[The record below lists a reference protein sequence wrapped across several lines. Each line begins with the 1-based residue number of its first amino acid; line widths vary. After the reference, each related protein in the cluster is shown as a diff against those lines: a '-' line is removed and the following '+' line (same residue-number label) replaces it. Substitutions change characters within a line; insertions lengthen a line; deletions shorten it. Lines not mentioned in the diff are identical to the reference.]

1 MDERSEYEADL
12 FRRYEARIVKLEL
25 RCDDFELY
33 VKKWTPVVEK
43 LRDAELI
50 ATALA
55 AKLDLA
61 RRGALSKWQIA
72 VAICAVFV
80 PPLLTMGLTLLVLK
94 G

>member
-1 MDERSEYEADL
+1 MDARSEHEADL
-12 FRRYEARIVKLEL
+12 FRRYESRIVKLEG
-25 RCDDFELY
+25 RCDDFDDY
-33 VKKWTPVVEK
+33 MQKWTPVVEK

-72 VAICAVFV
+72 VAVCALFV
-80 PPLLTMGLTLLVLK
+80 PPMLTMGLTLLLLK
-94 G
+94 R

>member
-1 MDERSEYEADL
+1 MDARDEYEADL
-12 FRRYEARIVKLEL
+12 FRRYEARIVSLEL
-25 RCDDFELY
+25 RADAFEDY
-33 VKKWTPVVEK
+33 VAKWTPIVEK

-72 VAICAVFV
+72 VAVCALFV
-80 PPLLTMGLTLLVLK
+80 PPVLTMGLTLLVLR